1 MEMDSDAAMAL
12 LELSGAGAAVVPA
25 EEALAVNQHDE
36 ERDPDR
42 FYCPFPKCKRSFAE
56 LWRLKVHYRCD
67 DESAFGLG
75 GSLWPCVD
83 GPVCCRGCISANTRS
98 RTINEKCPGLL

>member
-75 GSLWPCVD
+75 GSLWPCEWSCVL
-83 GPVCCRGCISANTRS
+83 PRVY
-98 RTINEKCPGLL
+98 